1 MLKYICIITY
11 LWYDILTVK
20 QLAVLL
26 NKTEIDMKQER
37 EINLLKMQ
45 LETQKKI
52 NKIQESMIK
61 DYQEVMIPLY
71 QERVKRI
78 EAIIDEALK

>member
-1 MLKYICIITY
+1 MATY
-11 LWYDILTVK
+11 TDQRREVQILT
-20 QLAVLL
+20 L
-26 NKTEIDMKQER
+26 
-37 EINLLKMQ
+37 Q

>member
-1 MLKYICIITY
+1 MATY
-11 LWYDILTVK
+11 TDQRREVKILT
-20 QLAVLL
+20 L
-26 NKTEIDMKQER
+26 
-37 EINLLKMQ
+37 Q

>member
-1 MLKYICIITY
+1 MATY
-11 LWYDILTVK
+11 KDQRREVKILT
-20 QLAVLL
+20 L
-26 NKTEIDMKQER
+26 
-37 EINLLKMQ
+37 Q

-61 DYQEVMIPLY
+61 DYQDVMIPLY

>member
-1 MLKYICIITY
+1 METY
-11 LWYDILTVK
+11 TDQRREVKLLT
-20 QLAVLL
+20 
-26 NKTEIDMKQER
+26 
-37 EINLLKMQ
+37 MQ

>member
-1 MLKYICIITY
+1 METY
-11 LWYDILTVK
+11 KDQRREVKILT
-20 QLAVLL
+20 L
-26 NKTEIDMKQER
+26 
-37 EINLLKMQ
+37 Q

-61 DYQEVMIPLY
+61 DYQDVMIPLY

>member
-1 MLKYICIITY
+1 METY
-11 LWYDILTVK
+11 TDQRREVQILT
-20 QLAVLL
+20 L
-26 NKTEIDMKQER
+26 
-37 EINLLKMQ
+37 Q

-78 EAIIDEALK
+78 EAIIDEALKWNTK

>member
-1 MLKYICIITY
+1 MATY
-11 LWYDILTVK
+11 KDQRREVQILT
-20 QLAVLL
+20 L
-26 NKTEIDMKQER
+26 
-37 EINLLKMQ
+37 Q

-61 DYQEVMIPLY
+61 DYQDVMIPLY

>member
-1 MLKYICIITY
+1 MNQAEATLM
-11 LWYDILTVK
+11 
-20 QLAVLL
+20 
-26 NKTEIDMKQER
+26 ERQER
-37 EINLLKMQ
+37 EINLLNKMVD
-45 LETQKKI
+45 TQKKI

>member
-1 MLKYICIITY
+1 MATY
-11 LWYDILTVK
+11 TDQRREVQILT
-20 QLAVLL
+20 L
-26 NKTEIDMKQER
+26 
-37 EINLLKMQ
+37 Q

-61 DYQEVMIPLY
+61 DYQDVMIPLY

-78 EAIIDEALK
+78 EAIIDEVLK

>member
-1 MLKYICIITY
+1 METY
-11 LWYDILTVK
+11 TDQRREVK
-20 QLAVLL
+20 
-26 NKTEIDMKQER
+26 
-37 EINLLKMQ
+37 LLKLQ

-78 EAIIDEALK
+78 EERVKRIEERVKRIEAIIDEALK

>member
-1 MLKYICIITY
+1 
-11 LWYDILTVK
+11 
-20 QLAVLL
+20 
-26 NKTEIDMKQER
+26 MKQER

>member
-1 MLKYICIITY
+1 METY
-11 LWYDILTVK
+11 TDQRSEVKLLT
-20 QLAVLL
+20 
-26 NKTEIDMKQER
+26 I
-37 EINLLKMQ
+37 Q

>member
-1 MLKYICIITY
+1 MIETY
-11 LWYDILTVK
+11 TDQRREVQILT
-20 QLAVLL
+20 L
-26 NKTEIDMKQER
+26 
-37 EINLLKMQ
+37 Q

>member
-1 MLKYICIITY
+1 MATY
-11 LWYDILTVK
+11 TDQRREVKILT
-20 QLAVLL
+20 L
-26 NKTEIDMKQER
+26 
-37 EINLLKMQ
+37 Q

-61 DYQEVMIPLY
+61 DYEDVMIPLY
-71 QERVKRI
+71 QERIKRI

>member
-1 MLKYICIITY
+1 
-11 LWYDILTVK
+11 
-20 QLAVLL
+20 
-26 NKTEIDMKQER
+26 MKQER

-78 EAIIDEALK
+78 EAIIDEVLKWLLTKNHHLKADGGY

>member
-1 MLKYICIITY
+1 MATY
-11 LWYDILTVK
+11 TDQRREVKILT
-20 QLAVLL
+20 L
-26 NKTEIDMKQER
+26 
-37 EINLLKMQ
+37 Q

-61 DYQEVMIPLY
+61 DYQDVMIPLY

>member
-1 MLKYICIITY
+1 METY
-11 LWYDILTVK
+11 KDQRREVQILT
-20 QLAVLL
+20 L
-26 NKTEIDMKQER
+26 
-37 EINLLKMQ
+37 Q

>member
-1 MLKYICIITY
+1 MIETY
-11 LWYDILTVK
+11 KDQRREVQILT
-20 QLAVLL
+20 L
-26 NKTEIDMKQER
+26 
-37 EINLLKMQ
+37 Q

>member
-1 MLKYICIITY
+1 METY
-11 LWYDILTVK
+11 TDQRREVKLLT
-20 QLAVLL
+20 
-26 NKTEIDMKQER
+26 I
-37 EINLLKMQ
+37 Q

>member
-1 MLKYICIITY
+1 MATY
-11 LWYDILTVK
+11 KDQRREVQILT
-20 QLAVLL
+20 L
-26 NKTEIDMKQER
+26 
-37 EINLLKMQ
+37 Q

-78 EAIIDEALK
+78 EAIIDEALKWNTK

>member
-1 MLKYICIITY
+1 MATY
-11 LWYDILTVK
+11 KDQRREVQILT
-20 QLAVLL
+20 L
-26 NKTEIDMKQER
+26 
-37 EINLLKMQ
+37 Q

-78 EAIIDEALK
+78 EAIIDEVLK

>member
-1 MLKYICIITY
+1 
-11 LWYDILTVK
+11 
-20 QLAVLL
+20 
-26 NKTEIDMKQER
+26 MKQER

-78 EAIIDEALK
+78 EAIIAQDLQDAY

>member
-1 MLKYICIITY
+1 LLKYICIITY

>member
-1 MLKYICIITY
+1 
-11 LWYDILTVK
+11 
-20 QLAVLL
+20 
-26 NKTEIDMKQER
+26 MKQER

-71 QERVKRI
+71 IKNESN
-78 EAIIDEALK
+78 ALRLLLMRH

>member
-1 MLKYICIITY
+1 
-11 LWYDILTVK
+11 
-20 QLAVLL
+20 
-26 NKTEIDMKQER
+26 MKQER

-78 EAIIDEALK
+78 EAIIDEALKWLLTKNHHLKADGGYW

>member
-1 MLKYICIITY
+1 
-11 LWYDILTVK
+11 
-20 QLAVLL
+20 
-26 NKTEIDMKQER
+26 
-37 EINLLKMQ
+37 
-45 LETQKKI
+45 
-52 NKIQESMIK
+52 MIK

>member
-1 MLKYICIITY
+1 MATY
-11 LWYDILTVK
+11 TDQRREVQILT
-20 QLAVLL
+20 L
-26 NKTEIDMKQER
+26 
-37 EINLLKMQ
+37 Q

-78 EAIIDEALK
+78 EAIIDEVLK

>member
-1 MLKYICIITY
+1 MNGILGNKMATY
-11 LWYDILTVK
+11 KDQRREVQILT
-20 QLAVLL
+20 L
-26 NKTEIDMKQER
+26 
-37 EINLLKMQ
+37 Q

>member
-1 MLKYICIITY
+1 MIETY
-11 LWYDILTVK
+11 TDQRREVQILT
-20 QLAVLL
+20 L
-26 NKTEIDMKQER
+26 
-37 EINLLKMQ
+37 Q

-61 DYQEVMIPLY
+61 DYQDVMIPLY

>member
-1 MLKYICIITY
+1 METY
-11 LWYDILTVK
+11 KDQRREVKILT
-20 QLAVLL
+20 L
-26 NKTEIDMKQER
+26 
-37 EINLLKMQ
+37 Q